1 MTVIVFL
8 GLLLPL
14 VISQDCPQLAE
25 SGNCTFY
32 SSCVEDQIPCGDL
45 GYALN
50 YGRRYCE
57 AFGAHYNNFNDKVN

>member
-57 AFGAHYNNFNDKVN
+57 AFGAHYINFNDKVN